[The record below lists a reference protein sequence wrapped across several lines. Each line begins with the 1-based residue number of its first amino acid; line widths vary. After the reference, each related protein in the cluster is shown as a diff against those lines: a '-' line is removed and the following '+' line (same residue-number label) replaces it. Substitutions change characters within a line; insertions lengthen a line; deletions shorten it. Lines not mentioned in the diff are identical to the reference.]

1 MAATAWS
8 LNPTVTVKVYKNGN
22 PNFLGKTLVIN
33 RRHIRNM
40 EALYDEVTMHISAF
54 NAVRKICTPIGG
66 RPVQSLENIKNK
78 SVYVAAGR
86 ECFKKLN
93 YADLGIRKP
102 RPPRKANYYPRKAV
116 IVAEGRHKMDYE
128 WAKRDLKIIHVFC
141 NGDVFKPSVK
151 IVLQRRLQ
159 QSMEQIL
166 GIVQEHVFLAAA
178 IVLYTIEGKLVFA
191 PSQLISG
198 QNYVAVERGRMFKR
212 VNYGAASSL
221 LSKSPRGSFLP
232 LIGNGQLTNTVG
244 RSSPKKISKRKLQV
258 TKTNVQNKS
267 MEHTTGNQSSVT
279 SMIVESPRDVISNM
293 SPDPPLATSLL
304 RASQD
309 IQDSFT
315 ISASPPTQLEGDTP
329 VQEYVAL
336 PIKQNDNDVRSVADS
351 VFKASGL
358 QQEKAAEIRESRQT
372 KEEKPIDLLPAEEI
386 LEEVLQ
392 EVEDAKTSIENSH
405 VPNKD
410 ETHNGEVEDDV
421 EVIED
426 ESNLIQV
433 ADRTTQSQAQAWQ
446 HEEQEIGAHDN
457 NSDKRI
463 KNSRLSPKE
472 YREDPPASIKDRD
485 EKSSVDDIPTRG
497 DVNEGEIQ
505 PESLSQ
511 QKPANSTD
519 EEEEQNTSPASET
532 EKSEN
537 EDSDKSEEKNED
549 DNEGKKQIANKESES
564 SDSRKISK
572 PDNISNDVDK
582 TSYIS

>member
-267 MEHTTGNQSSVT
+267 KEHTTGNQSSVT

-446 HEEQEIGAHDN
+446 HEEQEIAAHDN

-472 YREDPPASIKDRD
+472 YREDPSASIKDRD

-497 DVNEGEIQ
+497 DVKEGEIQ

>member
-221 LSKSPRGSFLP
+221 LSKSPRGPFLP

-433 ADRTTQSQAQAWQ
+433 ADRITQSQAQAWQ
-446 HEEQEIGAHDN
+446 HEEQEIAAHDN

-472 YREDPPASIKDRD
+472 YREDPSASIKDRD

-497 DVNEGEIQ
+497 DVKEGEIQ

>member
-221 LSKSPRGSFLP
+221 LSKSPRGPFLP

-446 HEEQEIGAHDN
+446 HEEQEIAAHDN

-472 YREDPPASIKDRD
+472 YREDPSASIKDRD

-497 DVNEGEIQ
+497 DVKEGEIQ

>member
-221 LSKSPRGSFLP
+221 LSKSPRGPFLP

>member
-221 LSKSPRGSFLP
+221 LSKSPRGPFLP

-315 ISASPPTQLEGDTP
+315 ISASPPTQLEGDTL

>member
-1 MAATAWS
+1 
-8 LNPTVTVKVYKNGN
+8 
-22 PNFLGKTLVIN
+22 
-33 RRHIRNM
+33 M

-116 IVAEGRHKMDYE
+116 IVAEGRQKMDYE

-221 LSKSPRGSFLP
+221 LSKSPRGPFLP

>member
-221 LSKSPRGSFLP
+221 LSKSPRGPFLP

-309 IQDSFT
+309 IQDSFI

-336 PIKQNDNDVRSVADS
+336 PIKQNDNDVRSVAES

-446 HEEQEIGAHDN
+446 HEEQEIAAHDN

-472 YREDPPASIKDRD
+472 YREDPSASIKDRD

-497 DVNEGEIQ
+497 DVKEGEIQ

>member
-102 RPPRKANYYPRKAV
+102 RPPRKANYSPRKAV

-212 VNYGAASSL
+212 VNYGVASSL
-221 LSKSPRGSFLP
+221 FSKSLRGPFLP

-244 RSSPKKISKRKLQV
+244 RSSPKKISKRKLQA
-258 TKTNVQNKS
+258 TKTNAQNKS
-267 MEHTTGNQSSVT
+267 MEHSTGNQSSVT
-279 SMIVESPRDVISNM
+279 SMIVESPRDVISKM
-293 SPDPPLATSLL
+293 SPGPPLATSLL

-336 PIKQNDNDVRSVADS
+336 PIKQNDNDVSSVADS

-410 ETHNGEVEDDV
+410 ETHDGEVEDDV

-426 ESNLIQV
+426 ESNLIQI

-457 NSDKRI
+457 NFDKRI

-472 YREDPPASIKDRD
+472 YREDPSASIKDRD
-485 EKSSVDDIPTRG
+485 EKSSVDDI
-497 DVNEGEIQ
+497 
-505 PESLSQ
+505 

-519 EEEEQNTSPASET
+519 EEEEQNISPASET

-549 DNEGKKQIANKESES
+549 DDEGKKQITNKESES
-564 SDSRKISK
+564 SDPRKISK
-572 PDNISNDVDK
+572 PDKISNDVDK

>member
-8 LNPTVTVKVYKNGN
+8 LSPTVTVKVYKNGN
-22 PNFLGKTLVIN
+22 ANFLGKTLVIN

-102 RPPRKANYYPRKAV
+102 RPPRKANNSPKKAV
-116 IVAEGRHKMDYE
+116 IVAEGRHMMDYE

-151 IVLQRRLQ
+151 IVLQKRLQ

-166 GIVQEHVFLAAA
+166 EIVQEHVFLAAA
-178 IVLYTIEGKLVFA
+178 VVLYTIDGKLIFT

-221 LSKSPRGSFLP
+221 LAKSPRGPFLP
-232 LIGNGQLTNTVG
+232 MIGNGQLTKPIG
-244 RSSPKKISKRKLQV
+244 RSSKKKISKRKPQV
-258 TKTNVQNKS
+258 TKTNAQSKS
-267 MEHTTGNQSSVT
+267 IKHSRGNQSSVT
-279 SMIVESPRDVISNM
+279 TMIAESPRDVISNV
-293 SPDPPLATSLL
+293 SPDLPVATSLL

-329 VQEYVAL
+329 VQEYTTRV
-336 PIKQNDNDVRSVADS
+336 IKQTGNDDSLVADS

-358 QQEKAAEIRESRQT
+358 QQEKAAEIRDSHQT
-372 KEEKPIDLLPAEEI
+372 KEEKPLDLLPAEEV

-405 VPNKD
+405 VSNKD
-410 ETHNGEVEDDV
+410 EAHVKEIEDDV

-426 ESNLIQV
+426 DSNLSQV
-433 ADRTTQSQAQAWQ
+433 ADKTPQFQAQAWQ
-446 HEEQEIGAHDN
+446 YEEPQLSIK
-457 NSDKRI
+457 NSDEGI
-463 KNSRLSPKE
+463 KNSRLPAKE
-472 YREDPPASIKDRD
+472 DREDPSASAKDRD
-485 EKSSVDDIPTRG
+485 KTSSVDDIPIQR
-497 DVNEGEIQ
+497 DMKEGEIR
-505 PESLSQ
+505 SDSSSQ

-519 EEEEQNTSPASET
+519 EEEEQNSSPASET
-532 EKSEN
+532 DKSEN
-537 EDSDKSEEKNED
+537 EDSDKSVEENED
-549 DNEGKKQIANKESES
+549 DDEKENQMANNELES
-564 SDSRKISK
+564 SNPRKFSK
-572 PDNISNDVDK
+572 PDKTLNGIDK

>member
-221 LSKSPRGSFLP
+221 LSKSPRGPFLP

-315 ISASPPTQLEGDTP
+315 ISASPPTQLEGDTL

-446 HEEQEIGAHDN
+446 HEEQEIAAHDN

>member
-221 LSKSPRGSFLP
+221 LSKSPRGPFLP

-446 HEEQEIGAHDN
+446 HEEQEIAAHDN

-472 YREDPPASIKDRD
+472 YREDPSASNKDRD

-497 DVNEGEIQ
+497 DVKEGEIQ

>member
-212 VNYGAASSL
+212 VNYGVASSL
-221 LSKSPRGSFLP
+221 FSKSPRGPFLP

-244 RSSPKKISKRKLQV
+244 RSSPKKISKRKLQA
-258 TKTNVQNKS
+258 TKTNAQNKS
-267 MEHTTGNQSSVT
+267 MEHSTGNQSSVT

-336 PIKQNDNDVRSVADS
+336 PIKQNDNDVSSVADS

-410 ETHNGEVEDDV
+410 ETHDGEVEDDV

-426 ESNLIQV
+426 ESNLIQI

-457 NSDKRI
+457 NFDKRI

-472 YREDPPASIKDRD
+472 YREDPSASIKDRD

-497 DVNEGEIQ
+497 DAKEGEIQ
-505 PESLSQ
+505 PDSLSQ

>member
-221 LSKSPRGSFLP
+221 LSKSPRGPFLP

-446 HEEQEIGAHDN
+446 HEEQEIAAHDN